1 MKKIRF
7 PLWLKSL
14 IVLVLSVFI
23 VSIVAIV
30 YSATTLKSITREH
43 YIDHSVELADSL
55 ALYLDQ
61 DDVKELKNAVKT
73 KYDSLDDDA
82 KVDNSAWDEP
92 EWEEY
97 LSEYEFVLE
106 MDCYKRIMDQ
116 LAAFH
121 KANHARFTCLTYADF
136 DDHVVIYLADDADEE
151 ERCLPGSF
159 DLFTENDY
167 SIYDHPYEGFLP
179 EITNM
184 PEYGYLA
191 STGRPILDKN
201 DEKLIIGFVIVDL
214 SMDEIVAIENHRTLV
229 LGLVLGVL
237 SVVAVATGY
246 FLVLFL
252 IVHPIRRLTKVANE
266 YTHGSTDQ
274 LNKFENIDI
283 RSRDEIEDLANSMKK
298 MESDL
303 NRYINDLLTA
313 KKKTAELNYL
323 VVKDALT
330 GVGNKRS
337 YFFVEEK
344 LNEEI
349 KNGNAK
355 FGIVM
360 IDLNNLKVINDTEGH
375 EKGDEL
381 IVNLAKSIQET
392 FVGSS
397 VYRIGGDEFV
407 VVVLDKELM
416 KMNKCEGE
424 FVKLIKNAAIGS
436 AIYDASQD
444 LNVEDTFKRAD
455 RKMYEC
461 KKQMK
466 ETE

>member
-1 MKKIRF
+1 MKRLKF
-7 PLWLKSL
+7 PLWLKTLVVLVMTVL
-14 IVLVLSVFI
+14 IVSV
-23 VSIVAIV
+23 VAIV

-55 ALYLDQ
+55 ALYLDK
-61 DDVKELKNAVKT
+61 DDVKEVKNAVKA
-73 KYDSLDDDA
+73 KYDSLDDEE

-97 LSEYEFVLE
+97 LSNYEFVLE
-106 MDCYKRIMDQ
+106 MDAYNRLMEQ

-121 KANHARFTCLTYADF
+121 KVNHARFTCLTYADF
-136 DDHVVIYLADDADEE
+136 DDHVVIYLADDAEEE

-191 STGRPILDKN
+191 STGRPVLDEN
-201 DEKLIIGFVIVDL
+201 NEIIGFVIVDL
-214 SMDEIVAIENHRTLV
+214 SMDEIVSIENHRTLI
-229 LGLVLGVL
+229 LGLVLGGL
-237 SVVAVATGY
+237 SIVATVAG
-246 FLVLFL
+246 FLLVLFL

-266 YTHGSTDQ
+266 YTHGSSDQ
-274 LNKFENIDI
+274 LNKFGNIDI
-283 RSRDEIEDLANSMKK
+283 HTGDEIEELANSMKK
-298 MESDL
+298 MEDDL
-303 NRYINDLLTA
+303 NGYINDLLNA

-349 KNGNAK
+349 KNGKAK

-381 IVNLAKSIQET
+381 IVNLAKSIQKT
-392 FVGSS
+392 FVDSS

-416 KMNKCEGE
+416 KMNKCESDFAK
-424 FVKLIKNAAIGS
+424 FVKNAAIGS
-436 AIYDASQD
+436 AVYDEKQD
-444 LNVEDTFKRAD
+444 MNVEDTFKRAD
-455 RKMYEC
+455 RNMYEC
-461 KKQMK
+461 KKHMK
-466 ETE
+466 EKE

>member
-1 MKKIRF
+1 MKKFRF

-14 IVLVLSVFI
+14 IVLILSVLI

-30 YSATTLKSITREH
+30 YSATTLNSITREH
-43 YIDHSVELADSL
+43 YMEHSVELADSL
-55 ALYLDQ
+55 ALYLDK
-61 DDVKELKNAVKT
+61 DDVKELRNAVQT

-97 LSEYEFVLE
+97 LSNYEFVLE

-121 KANHARFTCLTYADF
+121 KANHARYTCLTYADF
-136 DDHVVIYLADDADEE
+136 DDHVVIYLADDAEEE

-159 DLFTENDY
+159 DQFTENDY
-167 SIYDHPYEGFLP
+167 GIYDHPYEGFLP

-191 STGRPILDKN
+191 STGRPVV
-201 DEKLIIGFVIVDL
+201 DENNVIIGFVIIDL
-214 SMDEIVAIENHRTLV
+214 SMDEIVSIENHRTLI
-229 LGLVLGVL
+229 LGLVLGGL
-237 SVVAVATGY
+237 SIISVMAG
-246 FLVLFL
+246 FLLVSFL

-266 YTHGSTDQ
+266 YTHGSSDQ

-283 RSRDEIEDLANSMKK
+283 HSRDEIEDLANSMKK

-303 NRYINDLLTA
+303 NGYIQDLLNA

-349 KNGNAK
+349 KQGKAK

-360 IDLNNLKVINDTEGH
+360 IDLNNLKIINDTEGH
-375 EKGDEL
+375 EKGDEV
-381 IVNLAKSIQET
+381 IVNLAKSIQTT
-392 FVGSS
+392 FVGSN

-407 VVVLDKELM
+407 VVVLDQDLS
-416 KMNKCEGE
+416 KMNKCESE
-424 FVKLIKNAAIGS
+424 FTKMVKNAAIGS
-436 AIYDASQD
+436 ATYDSKQD

-455 RKMYEC
+455 RKMYER

-466 ETE
+466 ESE